1 VASTTTL
8 SPRSTSPTTQ
18 PHAAAT
24 RRKVDWRSY
33 ASVYDDM
40 AAINPAYAE
49 LVARYRGFLA
59 SRELSAGDLIVDLG
73 AGTGNFSL
81 EAAAL
86 WPGCRV
92 LHVDADEGMNARAA
106 VKREERGLRNLEILS
121 ADADAFAV
129 KDGSASVVTAVHALY
144 TFRDPDA
151 VVRRIYDWL
160 RPGGMVFACDPG
172 RVIDV
177 RDWARYLFRAS
188 LLDRGLWHTA
198 RVFYRAREVARQN
211 RRIASAQTRG
221 TYWLH
226 DLSSFRGTFEAAGFV
241 VQNSWVTYRGISDAL
256 LAVKPESDPAAEAHH
271 PSAAI

>member
-1 VASTTTL
+1 MQTLASRANASAPMAVPERRVA
-8 SPRSTSPTTQ
+8 
-18 PHAAAT
+18 A
-24 RRKVDWRSY
+24 RRRVDWRSY
-33 ASVYDDM
+33 ASVYDEM

-49 LVARYRGFLA
+49 LVARYRGVLA
-59 SRELSAGDLIVDLG
+59 ACALEPDDLIVDLG

-106 VKREERGLRNLEILS
+106 SKREARGLANLEIV
-121 ADADAFAV
+121 AEDADAFGLE
-129 KDGSASVVTAVHALY
+129 DGTASLVTAVHALY
-144 TFRDPDA
+144 AFRDPEA
-151 VVRRIYDWL
+151 VVRRMHGWL
-160 RPGGMVFACDPG
+160 RPGGTVFACDPG

-198 RVFYRAREVARQN
+198 RTFYRAREVARQN
-211 RRIASAQTRG
+211 RRIASAQAGG

-226 DLSSFRGTFEAAGFV
+226 DLTGFRRTFEDAGFV
-241 VQNSWVTYRGISDAL
+241 VHDAWVAYRGCSDVLIAS
-256 LAVKPESDPAAEAHH
+256 KPIAGSGSRDADAH
-271 PSAAI
+271 SAI

>member
-1 VASTTTL
+1 MASSTAL
-8 SPRSTSPTTQ
+8 SPGSSPG
-18 PHAAAT
+18 PILAPAGAS
-24 RRKVDWRSY
+24 RRAVDWRSY
-33 ASVYDDM
+33 AAVYDDM

-49 LVARYRGFLA
+49 QVARYRAFLA
-59 SRELSAGDLIVDLG
+59 TCELRAGALLVDLG

-92 LHVDADEGMNARAA
+92 RHVDADEGMNARAA
-106 VKREERGLRNLEILS
+106 AKRDERGLVNLEIVA
-121 ADADAFAV
+121 ADADAYDMQ
-129 KDGSASVVTAVHALY
+129 DGTADLVTAVHALY
-144 TFRDPDA
+144 AFRDPED
-151 VVRRIYDWL
+151 VVRRIARWL
-160 RPGGMVFACDPG
+160 RPGGTVYACDPG

-188 LLDRGLWHTA
+188 LLERGPWHTV

-211 RRIASAQTRG
+211 RRIARAQTGG

-226 DLSSFRGTFEAAGFV
+226 DLASFRATFESAGLV
-241 VQNSWVTYRGISDAL
+241 VQDTWLAYRGISDGLVAI
-256 LAVKPESDPAAEAHH
+256 KPRSSSDVADRH